1 MKSPWPFKAT
11 HPIARQLYWTE
22 FFLCVDETSLLRLW
36 EAAIHLG
43 SVPGGVCVGRSMPT
57 GSPGTSALPFIQE
70 GKRSGT
76 KAAWTPVAYK
86 CPLLPHSN
94 PWVRREAFGTSPGAS
109 KGMMLSKEQKSHDPE
124 EAGIWTGN
132 LVHEVNIW
140 NSELTV
146 KSERH
151 QGEDRNLWIA
161 GEASWCSLITSQ
173 PLPLLGSSPHAQV
186 SAKVTSQKPQPSSLD
201 TLLCVPRG
209 FYFFAPGPLY
219 KIIRMSP
226 FTEWSHF
233 LIKLISHSIHSI

>member
-11 HPIARQLYWTE
+11 HPIAWQLYWSE
-22 FFLCVDETSLLRLW
+22 FFLCVDATSLLRLW
-36 EAAIHLG
+36 EAATHLG
-43 SVPGGVCVGRSMPT
+43 SVPGGVCVGRNMPT

-94 PWVRREAFGTSPGAS
+94 PWVRREAFGASPGAS

-140 NSELTV
+140 NSELTA
-146 KSERH
+146 KSE
-151 QGEDRNLWIA
+151 GIKEETGIY
-161 GEASWCSLITSQ
+161 E
-173 PLPLLGSSPHAQV
+173 LLVKPADVHSSPPSLCLSLEVLLTA
-186 SAKVTSQKPQPSSLD
+186 TCLQK
-201 TLLCVPRG
+201 LLCRSPSPPLWTLSSVFLG
-209 FYFFAPGPLY
+209 AVYFFAPGPLY
-219 KIIRMSP
+219 KIICTSP

-233 LIKLISHSIHSI
+233 LIKLISHSVHLI